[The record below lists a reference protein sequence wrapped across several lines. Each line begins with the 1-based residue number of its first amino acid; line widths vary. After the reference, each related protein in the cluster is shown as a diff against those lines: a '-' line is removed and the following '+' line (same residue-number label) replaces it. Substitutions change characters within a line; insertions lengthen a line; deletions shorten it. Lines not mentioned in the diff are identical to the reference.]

1 MRIIIDAMGGDNA
14 PMAIVQGAIDAA
26 KEFGVDVIL
35 VGHGETILRCL
46 NEIGLDNLPKGI
58 EVAHADDVVTM
69 EADPTN
75 VMREHKESSMV
86 VGLKM
91 LADGQGDAFISAGN
105 TGALLTAATLTVK
118 RVRGVRRAA
127 FGPVFP
133 NKSGNMVLIDCGAN
147 VECTPEFL
155 LQFGFMGS
163 IYANRFL
170 GVESPRVGLLNNGTE
185 EHKGTPVHQEA
196 YQLLKKAG
204 EKGLLNFVGNVES
217 RDAMLGA
224 VDVLVADGFSGNIML
239 KAIEGTAM
247 FMMSVLKGVF
257 KETLLTKLAYL
268 LCKGG
273 MKGLK
278 GMLDYRETGG
288 TAMIGLNKTV
298 IKAHGSS
305 DARAIRSAV
314 RQAIRS
320 VERGTEQALQENI
333 ERLKEL
339 KEQ

>member
-86 VGLKM
+86 IGLKM

-170 GVESPRVGLLNNGTE
+170 GIESPRVGLLNNGAE

-247 FMMSVLKGVF
+247 FMMSVIKGVF

-288 TAMIGLNKTV
+288 TAMIGLNRPSSRRTAPPMPEPSAAPSARPSALWSAAPSRLCRKTLN
-298 IKAHGSS
+298 
-305 DARAIRSAV
+305 D
-314 RQAIRS
+314 
-320 VERGTEQALQENI
+320 
-333 ERLKEL
+333 
-339 KEQ
+339 